1 VSAPRIRPG
10 RSEDLDA
17 LLALEALFP
26 SDRMSRRAWRR
37 FLASPRAEVLVA
49 ETGAKLLGDLLLLH
63 RADSR
68 KARIYSLVVA
78 PAARGMGLG
87 EALVMAAERA
97 AAARGARA
105 VSLEVRLDNLAAR
118 GLYEKHGYRQIQ
130 VLPGYY
136 TDGADGLRLLK
147 PLPADLVP

>member
-1 VSAPRIRPG
+1 MSAPRIRRG
-10 RSEDLDA
+10 RIEDLDA

-37 FLASPRAEVLVA
+37 FLGSPRAEVLVA
-49 ETGAKLLGDLLLLH
+49 EAGDRLLGDLLLLC

-78 PAARGMGLG
+78 PAARGQGLG
-87 EALVMAAERA
+87 EALVVAAERA
-97 AAARGARA
+97 ALARA
-105 VSLEVRLDNLAAR
+105 CQSVSLEVRADNLAAR
-118 GLYEKHGYRQIQ
+118 GLYEKHGYRPLK

-136 TDGADGLRLLK
+136 DDGADGLRLLK
-147 PLPADLVP
+147 PLRA